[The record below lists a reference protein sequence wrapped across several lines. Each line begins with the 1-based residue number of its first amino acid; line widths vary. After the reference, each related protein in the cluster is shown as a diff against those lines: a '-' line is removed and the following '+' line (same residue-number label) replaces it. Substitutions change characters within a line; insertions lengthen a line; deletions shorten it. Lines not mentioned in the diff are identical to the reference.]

1 MTFESVAYES
11 IPHALV
17 SGIAISLLCSVIG
30 LFLVLRKFSLFG
42 DALAHS
48 AFGGVAFGLFIGV
61 YPIWT
66 ACVIAILS
74 ALGLTKVRQKFDIS
88 SDAIVAILLATG
100 VGVGV
105 ILVSISDD
113 MDMHNIEDFLFGSVV
128 VDTTNVLEILI
139 MSGIILGILFITYK
153 KFLYST
159 FSEEQAKVSGIPVE
173 KLNYLLIAMSGVTV
187 VISMQLVGILL
198 ISALFVIPNV
208 SAILYARSFKQ
219 TMILSMSFA
228 VFATV
233 SGILISYQFDIAQS
247 GCIVV
252 VAAAIF
258 IGSLII
264 KSSGM
269 IKTSGIEQRSIH

>member
-17 SGIAISLLCSVIG
+17 SGIAISLLCSAIG

-128 VDTTNVLEILI
+128 VDTTNVLEILV

-159 FSEEQAKVSGIPVE
+159 FSEEQAKVSGISVE

-269 IKTSGIEQRSIH
+269 IKTSGIKQRSIH